1 MTNKSHSMN
10 KWSLGILVLLLISSN
25 GVLAQKVYSLSA
37 KQAADLALQNVTEI
51 KNLQI
56 DRELQISK
64 NKEYVAQAFPQ
75 VNGSISTQHFF
86 SIPVTL
92 LPDFISPS
100 VYQVLVDNGVRNGS
114 GTPIVKPSGPPE
126 FFPAQFGVPWQSS
139 AGFTFQ
145 QLLFQPDLFIAIRAT
160 KKAVALTE
168 ANLKVMEDSVKSNV
182 YRSYYSVKIA
192 EKRKQ
197 YLDESIVRLKKL
209 RSDQEKL
216 FKNGFAERLDIDK
229 TQVSLNNLMST
240 SNQIEKLIEI
250 GYASLKFAMAIE
262 QRDSLILT
270 DSLSEDQVKKDLLE
284 LTNFQYTDRNEIQL
298 LGVVKDLQGLD
309 LQRQK
314 LSYMPTVA
322 TYWNYSRNALGQEF
336 NLFNFENKW
345 FKASVWGINMSIPI
359 FDAGQKGER
368 IRQAKMNLQKTK
380 NTEENLK
387 RAIDLQINA
396 SSIIFKNALL
406 TLDMQ
411 DQNLE
416 LAQRVYNST
425 VKKYEQGLGSSF
437 ELLQTETDLENA
449 EANFFQALYD
459 AINAK
464 IAYTKALGKL

>member
-10 KWSLGILVLLLISSN
+10 KWSLGILLLLLISSN

>member
-1 MTNKSHSMN
+1 
-10 KWSLGILVLLLISSN
+10 LLLLISSN
-25 GVLAQKVYSLSA
+25 EVLAQKVYSLSA

-56 DRELQISK
+56 DREMQISK
-64 NKEYVAQAFPQ
+64 NREYIAQAFPQ
-75 VNGSISTQHFF
+75 ISGSISTQHFF

-100 VYQVLVDNGVRNGS
+100 VYQVLVDNGVRNGA
-114 GTPIVKPSGPPE
+114 GAPIVKPGGPPE

-145 QLLFQPDLFIAIRAT
+145 QLLFQPDLFIAIAAR
-160 KKAVALTE
+160 KKAVDFTE
-168 ANLKVMEDSVKSNV
+168 ANLRVMEDSVKSNI

-197 YLDESIVRLKKL
+197 YLDESIVRLQKL
-209 RSDQEKL
+209 KSDQEKL

-229 TQVSLNNLMST
+229 TQVSLNNLKST
-240 SNQIEKLIEI
+240 TNQIEKLIEI

-262 QRDSLILT
+262 QKDSLILT

-298 LGVVKDLQGLD
+298 LGVVKELQGLD
-309 LQRQK
+309 LKRQK
-314 LSYMPTVA
+314 LSYMPTIA

-345 FKASVWGINMSIPI
+345 FKASVWGVNMNIPI

-368 IRQAKMNLQKTK
+368 IRQAKMSLQK
-380 NTEENLK
+380 N
-387 RAIDLQINA
+387 
-396 SSIIFKNALL
+396 
-406 TLDMQ
+406 
-411 DQNLE
+411 
-416 LAQRVYNST
+416 
-425 VKKYEQGLGSSF
+425 KKH
-437 ELLQTETDLENA
+437 
-449 EANFFQALYD
+449 
-459 AINAK
+459 
-464 IAYTKALGKL
+464 

>member
-10 KWSLGILVLLLISSN
+10 KWSLGILLLLLISSN
-25 GVLAQKVYSLSA
+25 EVLAQKVYSLSA

-56 DRELQISK
+56 DREMQISK
-64 NKEYVAQAFPQ
+64 NREYIAQAFPQ
-75 VNGSISTQHFF
+75 ISGSISTQHFF

-100 VYQVLVDNGVRNGS
+100 VYQVLVDNGVRNGA
-114 GTPIVKPSGPPE
+114 GAPIVKPGGPPE

-145 QLLFQPDLFIAIRAT
+145 QLLFQPDLFIAIAAR
-160 KKAVALTE
+160 KKAVDFTE
-168 ANLKVMEDSVKSNV
+168 ANLRVMEDSVKSNI

-197 YLDESIVRLKKL
+197 YLDESIVRLQKL
-209 RSDQEKL
+209 KSDQEKL

-229 TQVSLNNLMST
+229 TQVSLNNLKST
-240 SNQIEKLIEI
+240 TNQIEKLIEI

-262 QRDSLILT
+262 QKDSLILT

-298 LGVVKDLQGLD
+298 LGVVKELQGLD
-309 LQRQK
+309 LKRQK
-314 LSYMPTVA
+314 LSYMPTIA

-345 FKASVWGINMSIPI
+345 FKASVWGVNMSIPI

-368 IRQAKMNLQKTK
+368 IRQAKMSLQKTK

-396 SSIIFKNALL
+396 SSIIFKNALS

-425 VKKYEQGLGSSF
+425 MKKYEQGLGSSF

>member
-10 KWSLGILVLLLISSN
+10 KWSLGILLLLLISSN
-25 GVLAQKVYSLSA
+25 EVLAQKVYSLSA

-56 DRELQISK
+56 DREMQISK
-64 NKEYVAQAFPQ
+64 NREYIAQAFPQ
-75 VNGSISTQHFF
+75 ISGSISTQHFF

-100 VYQVLVDNGVRNGS
+100 VYQVLVDNGVRNGA
-114 GTPIVKPSGPPE
+114 GAPIVKPGGPPE

-145 QLLFQPDLFIAIRAT
+145 QLLFQPDLFIAIAAR
-160 KKAVALTE
+160 KKAVDFTE
-168 ANLKVMEDSVKSNV
+168 ANLRVMEDSVKSNI

-197 YLDESIVRLKKL
+197 YLDESIVRLQKL
-209 RSDQEKL
+209 KSDQEKL

-229 TQVSLNNLMST
+229 TQVSLNNLKST
-240 SNQIEKLIEI
+240 TNQIEKLIEI

-262 QRDSLILT
+262 QKDSLILT

-298 LGVVKDLQGLD
+298 LGVVKELQGLD
-309 LQRQK
+309 LKRQK
-314 LSYMPTVA
+314 LSYMPTIA

-345 FKASVWGINMSIPI
+345 FKASVWGVNMSIPI

-368 IRQAKMNLQKTK
+368 IRQAKMSLQKTK
-380 NTEENLK
+380 K
-387 RAIDLQINA
+387 H
-396 SSIIFKNALL
+396 
-406 TLDMQ
+406 
-411 DQNLE
+411 
-416 LAQRVYNST
+416 
-425 VKKYEQGLGSSF
+425 
-437 ELLQTETDLENA
+437 
-449 EANFFQALYD
+449 
-459 AINAK
+459 
-464 IAYTKALGKL
+464 

>member
-1 MTNKSHSMN
+1 MN
-10 KWSLGILVLLLISSN
+10 KWSLGILLLLLISSN
-25 GVLAQKVYSLSA
+25 EVLAQKVYSLSA

-56 DRELQISK
+56 DREMQISK
-64 NKEYVAQAFPQ
+64 NREYIAQAFPQ
-75 VNGSISTQHFF
+75 ISGSISTQHFF

-100 VYQVLVDNGVRNGS
+100 VYQVLVDNGVRNGA
-114 GTPIVKPSGPPE
+114 GAPIVKPGGPPE

-145 QLLFQPDLFIAIRAT
+145 QLLFQPDLFIAIAAR
-160 KKAVALTE
+160 KKAVDFTE
-168 ANLKVMEDSVKSNV
+168 ANLRVMEDSVKSNI

-197 YLDESIVRLKKL
+197 YLDESIVRLQKL
-209 RSDQEKL
+209 KSDQEKL

-229 TQVSLNNLMST
+229 TQVSLNNLKST
-240 SNQIEKLIEI
+240 TNQIEKLIEI

-262 QRDSLILT
+262 QKDSLILT

-298 LGVVKDLQGLD
+298 LGVVKELQGLD
-309 LQRQK
+309 LKRQK
-314 LSYMPTVA
+314 LTYMPTIA

-345 FKASVWGINMSIPI
+345 FKASVWGVNMSIPI

-368 IRQAKMNLQKTK
+368 IRQAKMSLQKTK

-396 SSIIFKNALL
+396 SSIIFKNARS

-425 VKKYEQGLGSSF
+425 MKKYEQGLGSSF

>member
-10 KWSLGILVLLLISSN
+10 KWSLGILLLLLISSN

-56 DRELQISK
+56 DREMQISK
-64 NKEYVAQAFPQ
+64 NREYIAQAFPQ
-75 VNGSISTQHFF
+75 ISGSISTQHFF

-100 VYQVLVDNGVRNGS
+100 VYQVLVDNGVRNGA
-114 GTPIVKPSGPPE
+114 GAPIVKPGGPPE

-145 QLLFQPDLFIAIRAT
+145 QLLFQPDLFIAIAAR
-160 KKAVALTE
+160 KKAVDFTE
-168 ANLKVMEDSVKSNV
+168 ANLRVMEDSVKSNI

-197 YLDESIVRLKKL
+197 YLDESIVRLQKL
-209 RSDQEKL
+209 KSDQEKL

-229 TQVSLNNLMST
+229 TQVSLNNLKST
-240 SNQIEKLIEI
+240 TNQIEKLIEI

-262 QRDSLILT
+262 QKDSLILT

-298 LGVVKDLQGLD
+298 LGVVKELQGLD
-309 LQRQK
+309 LKRQK
-314 LSYMPTVA
+314 LSYMPTIA

-345 FKASVWGINMSIPI
+345 FKASVWGVNMSIPI

-368 IRQAKMNLQKTK
+368 IRQAKMSLQKTK

-396 SSIIFKNALL
+396 SSIIFKNALS

-425 VKKYEQGLGSSF
+425 MKKYEQGLGSSF

-449 EANFFQALYD
+449 EANFVQALYD